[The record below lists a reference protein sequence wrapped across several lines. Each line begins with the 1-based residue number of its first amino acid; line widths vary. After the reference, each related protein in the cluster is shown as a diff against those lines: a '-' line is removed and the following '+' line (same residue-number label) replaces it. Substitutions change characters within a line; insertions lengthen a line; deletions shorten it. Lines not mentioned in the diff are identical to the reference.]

1 MPGGGRS
8 KGTWGGEQEI
18 TGRTGSARGE
28 KWEAQV
34 REGAPVG
41 WRSAMRSREGA
52 GNFVG
57 VMQHKECNLHNYPF
71 GDGFVQPKENR
82 EA

>member
-8 KGTWGGEQEI
+8 KRTWGGEQEI

-34 REGAPVG
+34 REGALVG
-41 WRSAMRSREGA
+41 WGRSATRSREGA
-52 GNFVG
+52 GNFKSV
-57 VMQHKECNLHNYPF
+57 
-71 GDGFVQPKENR
+71 
-82 EA
+82 